1 MYKLSGI
8 EIAHTQGGFDCRIR
22 QNGLDITYHV
32 KDAEFQPRAKA
43 LLMDLDGTSVKSEE
57 FWVWL
62 IEKTVREISGN
73 PRFSFSEEDI
83 PFVSGYT
90 TVQHLSYC
98 IEKYGLQKDVYEA
111 NAVYHRLAN
120 YELNEI
126 MQGRGNV
133 SAFKPREGLKDFLL
147 EVKAAGIKIGLVT
160 SGLDYKAIPEI
171 LCVFRTLNMGDP
183 LAFYDAVITGG
194 KRKTAGQYGTV
205 GELAAKPHPW
215 IYAEIGAALAG
226 DERQRVIALEDS
238 SSGVISARTAGYA
251 VIGLKDGN
259 IIPSGADRL
268 CWSMADGF
276 ADVLKMIL

>member
-1 MYKLSGI
+1 MYKLNGI
-8 EIAHTQGGFDCRIR
+8 DIAHVQGGFDCRIC

-32 KDAEFQPRAKA
+32 KDAVFRPRAKA

-62 IEKTVREISGN
+62 IERTVQEISGN
-73 PRFSFSEEDI
+73 SRFSFCEEDI

-90 TVQHLSYC
+90 TLQHLDYC
-98 IEKYGLQKDVYEA
+98 IKKYHLNKDVYEA

-126 MQGRGNV
+126 MQGRGNM
-133 SAFKPREGLKDFLL
+133 SAFKPREGLKEFLL
-147 EVKAAGIKIGLVT
+147 ETKAAGIKIGLVT

-171 LCVFRTLNMGDP
+171 VSVFCQLGMGDP
-183 LAFYDAVITGG
+183 LQFYDAVITGG
-194 KRKTAGQYGTV
+194 KQKLAGQYGTI

-215 IYAEIGAALAG
+215 IYAEIGTALAG
-226 DERQRVIALEDS
+226 DERERVIALEDS

-259 IIPSGADRL
+259 LLPSGTNAL
-268 CWSMADGF
+268 CHCMADGF
-276 ADVLKMIL
+276 ADVLKAIL